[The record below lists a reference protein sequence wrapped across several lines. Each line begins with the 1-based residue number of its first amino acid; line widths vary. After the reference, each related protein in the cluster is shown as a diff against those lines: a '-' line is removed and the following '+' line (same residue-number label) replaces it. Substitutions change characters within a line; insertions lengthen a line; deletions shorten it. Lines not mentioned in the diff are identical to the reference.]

1 MTAIEKVVE
10 IKRLAE
16 IINQHFVFFRILKG

>member
-1 MTAIEKVVE
+1 MTEQEKQAE

-16 IINQHFVFFRILKG
+16 IINQLAYFFRIIKS